1 VRADTGRRGRAMP
14 SVTGALAACA
24 LVVCLAAGCTV
35 ARSNLGTT
43 ESSCYLA
50 LPAATKAVG
59 SHTRLLG
66 VRLFTLADL
75 RRQAPKLLTK
85 ISAERSPGQSVCT
98 FAFSG
103 HFTSTS
109 VSEPHG
115 RPEGPVAVVV
125 LTKPSNR
132 LLGTV
137 IFKRLPLRYGHS
149 HIG

>member
-1 VRADTGRRGRAMP
+1 
-14 SVTGALAACA
+14 LAAWA
-24 LVVCLAAGCTV
+24 LIACLAAGCTF

-43 ESSCYLA
+43 DSSCYLA
-50 LPAATKAVG
+50 LPAAAKSVG

-75 RRQAPKLLTK
+75 KRQAPKLLAQ
-85 ISAERSPGQSVCT
+85 IPPERPPTQSVCT

-103 HFTSTS
+103 RFTSTS
-109 VSEPHG
+109 VSQAHG
-115 RPEGPVAVVV
+115 RPAGPVAVVV

-137 IFKRLPLRYGHS
+137 ILKRLPLRFSHS